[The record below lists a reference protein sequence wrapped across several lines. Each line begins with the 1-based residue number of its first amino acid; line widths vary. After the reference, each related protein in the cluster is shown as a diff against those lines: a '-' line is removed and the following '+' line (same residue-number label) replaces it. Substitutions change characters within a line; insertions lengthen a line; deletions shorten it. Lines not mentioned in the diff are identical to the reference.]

1 METLP
6 KAPNSY
12 LKLVDELR
20 KEIAE
25 GLLRAQEA
33 YDREKVFTYWKMG
46 AAISMHLLSENN
58 RADYG
63 QKLFKN
69 LSEDLSIGERLLYQM
84 TQFYNAYPDF
94 KPIENLKWSHYRL
107 LTSVKDKDRRE
118 FFEEQVSQDNW
129 SKRKLEEALKGE
141 KKRKRKKGNL
151 SVFRERLYTYRI
163 FKDECSKTLLI
174 DLGFNVYKETE
185 LLDFDGEFIETVKLD
200 TGYEF
205 KKTNVK
211 KKYLYVYKAFVKE
224 VIDGDTLWVM
234 IDCGFKTWIKQ
245 KIRLHKIDAPTID
258 AKEGMRTKEFVEK
271 VLKDVPFIVIK
282 CHFRDKFDRY
292 LVDLLYLEGEE
303 EPQVVLDEG
312 KFLNQELLDE
322 GLARRI

>member
-1 METLP
+1 MF
-6 KAPNSY
+6 
-12 LKLVDELR
+12 
-20 KEIAE
+20 
-25 GLLRAQEA
+25 

-46 AAISMHLLSENN
+46 AAISKHLLSENN

-69 LSEDLSIGERLLYQM
+69 LSDDLKVGERLLYQM
-84 TQFYNAYPDF
+84 TQFFNAYPDF

-118 FFEEQVSQDNW
+118 FFEEQISQDNW

-141 KKRKRKKGNL
+141 KKQRRKTGKL
-151 SVFRERLYTYRI
+151 TVFRERLYTYRI
-163 FKDECSKTLLI
+163 FKDECSDTLLI
-174 DLGFNVYKETE
+174 DLGFNVFKETE
-185 LLDFDGEFIETVKLD
+185 LLGNDGNYVETVKLD
-200 TGYEF
+200 TGYEY

-211 KKYLYVYKAFVKE
+211 RKYLYVYKAFVKE

-245 KIRLHKIDAPTID
+245 KIRLYKIDAPAISTQEGIK
-258 AKEGMRTKEFVEK
+258 AKEYVEK

-292 LVDLLYLEGEE
+292 LVDLLYLKGEE
-303 EPQVVLDEG
+303 DPRVALKEG
-312 KFLNQELLDE
+312 MFLNQELLDK
-322 GLARRI
+322 GLAKRI